1 MNKGQFEL
9 IHGKRCTFIA
19 NNYTK
24 SYQNSQICINLV
36 TLGILVWIEWPIF
49 FSQTV
54 SLTIGKVIYVFN
66 LAQKKKRKKIPRKE
80 TDHSIDADKSIHI
93 VTENRDNVRCLLLLF
108 MTT

>member
-9 IHGKRCTFIA
+9 IHDKRYTFIA

-36 TLGILVWIEWPIF
+36 ALGILVWIEWPIV

-66 LAQKKKRKKIPRKE
+66 LAQKKKEKIPRKE
-80 TDHSIDADKSIHI
+80 TDHSIVADKTIHI